1 MIVIKTLFLYLIINK
16 VEEAIIG
23 SIPHT
28 LGFVV
33 NELSKN
39 AFLLAFEGDLADLKN
54 LVDPESIAA
63 DDFELLEEVSD
74 PVVQLLLTSVDRVIT
89 CMTTY
94 YMINNLDELET
105 MENEAYNEVAS
116 DYFYAYIIDWE
127 SKNYGEMLINLNA
140 VYLSIAQ
147 LLYHATCQLE
157 LNVIEIPD
165 HIYDDFFDHYGN
177 FCKEEVPSDNK
188 NISLLYDLI
197 HHLNGDLLKIDQLSG
212 NA

>member
-1 MIVIKTLFLYLIINK
+1 

-39 AFLLAFEGDLADLKN
+39 AFILAFEGDLADLKG
-54 LVDPESIAA
+54 LVDPESIAP
-63 DDFELLEEVSD
+63 DDFELLEEVND
-74 PVVQLLLTSVDRVIT
+74 PVVQLLLVSVDRVIT

-94 YMINNLDELET
+94 YMINGLDELEV
-105 MENEAYNEVAS
+105 MEDEAYNEIAS
-116 DYFYAYIIDWE
+116 DYFFAYIIDWE
-127 SKNYGEMLINLNA
+127 SKNYRDMLINLNA

-147 LLYHATCQLE
+147 LLYHATCQLD
-157 LNVIEIPD
+157 LKVIEVPD
-165 HIYDDFFDHYGN
+165 HIYDDFFEHYTN
-177 FCKEEVPSDNK
+177 FCMGEVESDNK
-188 NISLLYDLI
+188 NISLLNGLI
-197 HHLNGDLLKIDQLSG
+197 HHLNQDLLKIDQLSS

>member
-1 MIVIKTLFLYLIINK
+1 MLYKLIQL
-16 VEEAIIG
+16 EEAIIG
-23 SIPHT
+23 SVPHT

-39 AFLLAFEGDLADLKN
+39 AFLLAFEGDLADLKG

-63 DDFELLEEVSD
+63 DDFELLDDVND
-74 PVVQLLLTSVDRVIT
+74 PVVQLILVSVDRVIT

-94 YMINNLDELET
+94 YLINSLDELET
-105 MENEAYNEVAS
+105 MENESYNEVAS

-127 SKNYGEMLINLNA
+127 SKNYKEMLVNLNA

-157 LNVIEIPD
+157 LNVIDVPD
-165 HIYDDFFDHYGN
+165 EIYDDFFEKYGS
-177 FCKEEVPSDNK
+177 FCMEEVPSDDK

-197 HHLNGDLLKIDQLSG
+197 HHMNRDLLNIDKLSQDV
-212 NA
+212 

>member
-1 MIVIKTLFLYLIINK
+1 MFYK

-23 SIPHT
+23 SVPHT

-39 AFLLAFEGDLADLKN
+39 AFILAFEGDLMDLKD
-54 LVDPESIAA
+54 LVDPESIDA
-63 DDFELLEEVSD
+63 DDFELLENVND
-74 PVVQLLLTSVDRVIT
+74 PVVQLLLVSVDRVIT

-94 YMINNLDELET
+94 YLINGLDELEV
-105 MENEAYNEVAS
+105 MENEEFNELAS

-127 SKNYGEMLINLNA
+127 SRNYGEMVTTLNA

-147 LLYHATCQLE
+147 LLYHATCQLD
-157 LNVIEIPD
+157 LKVIDVPD
-165 HIYDDFFDHYGN
+165 HIYDDFFDKYSS
-177 FCKEEVPSDNK
+177 FCMEEVPSDNK
-188 NISLLYDLI
+188 NISLLNGLI
-197 HHLNGDLLKIDQLSG
+197 HHLNGDLLKIDKLSR

>member
-1 MIVIKTLFLYLIINK
+1 

-39 AFLLAFEGDLADLKN
+39 AFILAFEGDLADLKT

-63 DDFELLEEVSD
+63 DDFELLENVDD
-74 PVVQLLLTSVDRVIT
+74 PVVQLLLVSVDRVIT

-94 YMINNLDELET
+94 YLINGLDELDV
-105 MENEAYNEVAS
+105 MENEEYNEVAS

-127 SKNYGEMLINLNA
+127 SKNYPEMVTNLNA

-147 LLYHATCQLE
+147 LLYHATRQLE
-157 LNVIEIPD
+157 LKVIDVPD
-165 HIYDDFFDHYGN
+165 SIYDEFFDHYGS

-197 HHLNGDLLKIDQLSG
+197 HHLNGDLLKIDKLP
-212 NA
+212 